1 MRGWGWD
8 GFGDHRIEVVHVQAV
23 EIFGW
28 DDEGDIAVKRLSFVL
43 QLELPPARHG
53 CHGCR
58 TMIVREV
65 FCLASL

>member
-1 MRGWGWD
+1 MGGD
-8 GFGDHRIEVVHVQAV
+8 GFGDHRIEVVHVQAI

-28 DDEGDIAVKRLSFVL
+28 DDELDIAVKRLPLVWK
-43 QLELPPARHG
+43 LELTPARHG
-53 CHGCR
+53 CHGRR